1 MLTATEKYAKSLT
14 QQLME
19 INSTQCQVL
28 VQSIRPL
35 SQQYQYHLN
44 IHQHNTRSC
53 KYPITLLCHGPIHH

>member
-19 INSTQCQVL
+19 INSIQWQVL

-35 SQQYQYHLN
+35 SQQYQYHY
-44 IHQHNTRSC
+44 TS
-53 KYPITLLCHGPIHH
+53 T